1 MDNIH
6 RFSHGLAYTVIII
19 YLLWKLDFEGNMYR
33 LKHGF
38 WRHMGYNGTIVASAL
53 GQQARGWKPQRCHYS
68 LYGMA

>member
-19 YLLWKLDFEGNMYR
+19 YLLWKLNFEGNMYR

-38 WRHMGYNGTIVASAL
+38 SRHMGYNGTVVASAL
-53 GQQARGWKPQRCHYS
+53 GAAGKPQRCHYS